1 MIAVRLSSGAR
12 GVIAAALVLAVP
24 FAALAAPTAADK
36 CEASKNKTAGAYYS
50 CREKAEATG
59 ITKGLPADYSKCTA
73 KFDDK
78 WDGAEATGAGACP
91 DAVLTAPMNSYIAAQ
106 AAEAAS
112 VVAGAPIP
120 DCAGDLAT
128 CDGDLATCEAQPLGQ
143 VHETG
148 QTICYNTAGSV
159 IACAGTGQD
168 GELQKGLANSFTDN
182 GDGTITDNLSGLMWE
197 KLSDDG
203 TIHDKDNTY
212 TWLTAVT
219 SKVATLNG
227 GGGFAGHTDWR
238 VPNRFELE
246 TLVNLGAVIPSTY
259 SAFNT
264 ACPASCTVLTC
275 SCTQSSNYWSSSTYQ
290 GTPTIA
296 WNVYFTVGARPT
308 TSSRIAC
315 TSVVSAPALS

>member
-128 CDGDLATCEAQPLGQ
+128 CEAQPVGQ

-148 QTICYNTAGSV
+148 QTICYDAAGTV

-168 GELQKGLANSFTDN
+168 GELQKGIANSFTDN
-182 GDGTITDNLSGLMWE
+182 GDGTVTDNLSGLMWA

-203 TIHDKDNTY
+203 TIHDWDDLY
-212 TWLTAVT
+212 TWDNAFL
-219 SKVATLNG
+219 SKVATLNSG
-227 GGGFAGHTDWR
+227 SFAGHSDWR
-238 VPNRFELE
+238 VPNLDELE
-246 TLVNLGAVIPSTY
+246 SLRSLGAVSPATFSE
-259 SAFNT
+259 FNT
-264 ACPASCTVLTC
+264 GCVPACTVTTC
-275 SCTQSSNYWSSSTYQ
+275 SCTQSDSYWSSSTYQ
-290 GTPTIA
+290 SAPTYA
-296 WNVYFTVGARPT
+296 WYVYFNDGLTYNFYKTFSLYVRGVRAG
-308 TSSRIAC
+308 S
-315 TSVVSAPALS
+315 